1 MKNVF
6 YALMESLIRNIGGPV
21 GRKIRYA
28 YYSRRLGSCGR
39 NVIIDTGV
47 IFENPKSIFL
57 GDNVWLDHYTLL
69 IGGSVTDKG
78 NIQFKPNT
86 NYDRQIGEIHLYG
99 ENHIAPF
106 CVIQGHG
113 GVQLGRGAST
123 ASGAKIYS
131 LSHHY
136 CNSLQPDDPKR
147 YIFSPMAKPED
158 QFFISAPVVLG
169 GGAAVGLNSIVLP
182 GTFIPQG
189 TWIGVNTTAMG
200 QKLQENAVYAGT
212 VATLIKKD

>member
-1 MKNVF
+1 MKNIF
-6 YALMESLIRNIGGPV
+6 CALLESLLRNIGGPV
-21 GRKIRYA
+21 GRKVRYA

-69 IGGSVTDKG
+69 IGGVVNDNG

-86 NYDRQIGEIHLYG
+86 KYDKQIGEIHLYG
-99 ENHIAPF
+99 ENHIAPYS
-106 CVIQGHG
+106 VIQGHG
-113 GVQLGRGAST
+113 GVQIGTGVT
-123 ASGAKIYS
+123 IGSGAKVYS

-136 CNSLQPDDPKR
+136 RNTMNPEDVKR
-147 YIFSPMAKPED
+147 YQFSSMAKPSD
-158 QFFISAPVVLG
+158 QFFISGPVVIG
-169 GGAAVGLNSIVLP
+169 NGAAVGLNSVVLP

-189 TWIGVNTTAMG
+189 TWIGVNTTVMG
-200 QKLQENAVYAGT
+200 QKLQENAVYAGAI
-212 VATLIKKD
+212 ATLIKKD